1 MSTTRRENLVARLAE
16 AGQLLPSGAKGK
28 APDSFLITKLD
39 NVRYL
44 TGFTGSNATLLVGAD
59 GTARLFTDP
68 RYTLQAAHEVDCKI
82 TIAKGP
88 LAKSIGKAIE
98 KAGYRRIAVEQDH
111 LTLAAADALG
121 KQLPSRAETLP
132 LSGLVENLRMVKDET
147 ELEAIRQSV
156 IANSEALEQALQ
168 QLKPGMSETDLA
180 AEIDYRNRRLG
191 AERPAFDTIV
201 ASGERSALPH
211 AHPGDTL
218 IGSGI
223 LLIDMGAF
231 RQGYASD
238 MTRMVYVGK
247 APSKYK
253 QAYAAVLEA
262 QLAAIAAVK
271 PGVKASKVDR
281 AAREVLKKHGLEK
294 EFVHS
299 TGHGLGLE
307 IHERPRLGRKDSTV
321 LAEGMAITIEPGVYL
336 EGWGGI
342 RIEDTIVVTATGCEV
357 LTPTTKELRTV

>member
-1 MSTTRRENLVARLAE
+1 MSNERRENLVARLAE
-16 AGQLLPSGAKGK
+16 AGLAQPSGAKGK
-28 APDSFLITKLD
+28 APDSFLVTKLD

-44 TGFTGSNATLLVGAD
+44 TGFTGSNGMLLLGRD
-59 GTARLFTDP
+59 GSARLFTDP
-68 RYTLQAAHEVDCKI
+68 RYTLQASAETDCAV

-88 LAKSIGKAIE
+88 MTKSVGKAIE
-98 KAGYRRIAVEQDH
+98 KAGYKRVAVEQDH
-111 LTLAAADALG
+111 LTLAAAAALG
-121 KQLPSRAETLP
+121 KELPSRTETVP
-132 LSGLVENLRMVKDET
+132 VAGLVENLRMVKDAG
-147 ELEAIRQSV
+147 ELESIRASV
-156 IANSEALEQALQ
+156 IANSEALELALRE
-168 QLKPGMSETDLA
+168 LKPGMSETDLA

-218 IGSGI
+218 IGAGI

-231 RQGYASD
+231 RHGYASD
-238 MTRMVYVGK
+238 MTRMVHVGK
-247 APSKYK
+247 APGKYK

-271 PGVKASKVDR
+271 AGVKASKVDK
-281 AAREVLKKHGLEK
+281 AARDVLKKHGLEK

-307 IHERPRLGRKDSTV
+307 IHERPRIGRKDSTV
-321 LAEGMAITIEPGVYL
+321 LTEGMAITIEPGVYL

-357 LTPTTKELRTV
+357 LTPSTKDLRTI